1 MTLVQFKP
9 IDRMWERVEIARSD
23 SDTALFSDLMLL
35 GELLTKLVITGMVA
49 AIADD
54 RDRNRYRH
62 LHRLVRADG
71 IGEWGQ
77 VLDDLLKGPSS
88 QSLLPTAKEEQRE
101 LNERVGTGAWQ
112 YESTLLIHECL
123 QALNNSKENLNIKLD
138 GRKWF
143 SSFAELRNKT
153 KGHGAI
159 TSGVYGVLCPK
170 LEESIRMVIDNYRMF
185 KRPWAYLYR
194 NLSGKYR
201 VTKLTEED
209 SPFDYLKTSKSSSL
223 PHLMD
228 GVYVYLDQPVR
239 VELIESS
246 VDAIDFYLPNGGF
259 YGKRYEVISYVT
271 GETLERDASIYAAP
285 ANTLPDSETQGIG
298 SLEIQGKCFG
308 NLPPIPN
315 DYIHRVELEN
325 DLHSILANDRHAVV
339 TLTGRGGIGKTS
351 LALSVLHEITDQD
364 RFEAVLWFSARD
376 IDLSPELGPKPV
388 RPHVLTEKEIA
399 AEFVQLMKPA
409 EAATKGFDHQR
420 YLSSALTSS
429 PTGKPYLF
437 IFDNFETVR
446 NPIDLYTWLDT
457 YIRLPNTVL
466 ITTRFREF
474 KGDYPIEVLGMA
486 ENEFEELVKVTSSKL
501 GISHLLT
508 DAYRRDLYRESD
520 GHPYVVKVLLGE
532 VAKVG
537 KLTPVTK
544 IVASKD
550 EILDALF
557 ERTYS
562 GLSPV
567 ARRVFLTL
575 SRWRSTVPQLAV
587 EAVLLRPINERM
599 DVSEAIDEL
608 SRSSFIEITTSEE
621 DNQLF
626 LTVPLSA
633 SAFGKRKLEVSPMK
647 GAVESDIQLLQAFGA
662 SQRVDIRHG
671 VRPRIHRMFRFI
683 AERISKGNEELET
696 HIPMLELIARKYTPA
711 WLLLADLHEEFSAD
725 EGEEKAKD
733 AIRRYLESSHEAENQ
748 QRAWQRLTEI
758 CQRTND
764 PAGEAHALVERSE
777 IPEESFSSIA
787 AAARRLDF
795 LLRNKI
801 IVAEEDRHFLA
812 RRMVRTMQNRL
823 DEMDADD
830 CSVAAWLCIR
840 ADDKAQARYFTK
852 LGLDKDPE
860 NAYCQKLAESSQ
872 FQNHAVDHHD
882 L

>member
-1 MTLVQFKP
+1 MTSIRFKP

-35 GELLTKLVITGMVA
+35 GELVTKLVIAGLVA

-54 RDRNRYRH
+54 RDRNRYRQ

-88 QSLLPTAKEEQRE
+88 QSLLPAAKEEQRE
-101 LNERVGTGAWQ
+101 LTERLGAGTWQ
-112 YESTLLIHECL
+112 YDSALLIQECL
-123 QALNNSKENLNIKLD
+123 QALNNSKENLNTKLD

-153 KGHGAI
+153 KGHGALP
-159 TSGVYGVLCPK
+159 SGIYGVLCPK

-185 KRPWAYLYR
+185 RRSWAFLYR

-201 VTKLTEED
+201 VTKLTEEGQ
-209 SPFDYLKTSKSSSL
+209 SFDYLKTSKSNSL
-223 PHLMD
+223 THLPD

-259 YGKRYEVISYVT
+259 NGKRYEILSYIT
-271 GETLERDASIYAAP
+271 GETLELDASSYAAP
-285 ANTLPDSETQGIG
+285 ASTLPDSETQGIG
-298 SLEIQGKCFG
+298 RLDVQGECFG
-308 NLPPIPN
+308 NLPPLPN
-315 DYIHRVELEN
+315 AYVHRVDLEA
-325 DLHSILANDRHAVV
+325 DLYRILTNDRHAVV

-351 LALSVLHEITDQD
+351 LALSVLHEITNHD
-364 RFEAVLWFSARD
+364 RFEAILWFSARD
-376 IDLSPELGPKPV
+376 IDLSPELGPKLV
-388 RPHVLTEKEIA
+388 RPHILTEKDIA
-399 AEFVQLMKPA
+399 VEFVQLMKPA
-409 EAATKGFDHQR
+409 EAATKGFDPQQ
-420 YLSSALTSS
+420 YLSHALTLS

-446 NPIDLYTWLDT
+446 NPIDLYNWIDT

-474 KGDYPIEVLGMA
+474 KGDYPIEVLGMP
-486 ENEFEELVKVTSSKL
+486 EKEFEELVDVTSSKL
-501 GISHLLT
+501 GITHLLT
-508 DAYRRDLYRESD
+508 DEYRRDLYRESD

-532 VAKVG
+532 VAKAG
-537 KLTPVTK
+537 KLAPVTK

-550 EILDALF
+550 GILDALF

-567 ARRVFLTL
+567 AKRVFLTL
-575 SRWRSTVPQLAV
+575 SSWRSTVPQLAV

-599 DVSEAIDEL
+599 DVSDAINEL

-621 DNQLF
+621 DKQLF
-626 LTVPLSA
+626 LTVPLAA

-671 VRPRIHRMFRFI
+671 VGPRIHRMFRFI
-683 AERISKGNEELET
+683 AERVSKGSQTLEE

-711 WLLLADLHEEFSAD
+711 WLLIADLHEEFS
-725 EGEEKAKD
+725 GNGGLEKAKD
-733 AIRRYLESSHEAENQ
+733 AIRSYLESPLDIESQ
-748 QRAWQRLTEI
+748 RRAWKRLTEL

-764 PAGEAHALVERSE
+764 PSGEAHALVERSE
-777 IPEESFSSIA
+777 IPEESFNSIS
-787 AAARRLDF
+787 AAARRLDS
-795 LLRNKI
+795 LLRNKL
-801 IVAEEDRHFLA
+801 IVAEEDRHFLV
-812 RRMVRTMQNRL
+812 RRMVKTMQNRL
-823 DEMDADD
+823 EEADADD

-840 ADDKAQARYFTK
+840 CDDREQAKYFTR
-852 LGLDKDPE
+852 LGLEKDHK
-860 NAYCQKLAESSQ
+860 NAYCQKLAES
-872 FQNHAVDHHD
+872 